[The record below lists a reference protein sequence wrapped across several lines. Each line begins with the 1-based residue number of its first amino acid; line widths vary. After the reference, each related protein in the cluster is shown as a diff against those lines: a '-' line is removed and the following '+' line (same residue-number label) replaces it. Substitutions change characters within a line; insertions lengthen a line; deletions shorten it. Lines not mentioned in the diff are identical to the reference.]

1 MATKNGKKDPRY
13 KTVNILIN
21 AGAIKSFKEIFV
33 HLPKTVVAKDLHM
46 NNNRM
51 SRLIEEPKDFTFKD
65 IATIAKLAGI
75 DFMTLAGMIAKEKL
89 I

>member
-1 MATKNGKKDPRY
+1 MAAKKDHRY
-13 KTVNILIN
+13 KVINIMIK

-51 SRLIEEPKDFTFKD
+51 TRLIEEPGGFTFTD

-89 I
+89 V

>member
-1 MATKNGKKDPRY
+1 MAAKNGKKDPRY
-13 KTVNILIN
+13 KVINIMIK

-51 SRLIEEPKDFTFKD
+51 TRLIEYPGGFTFED
-65 IATIAKLAGI
+65 IATIAKMTGI

>member
-1 MATKNGKKDPRY
+1 MAAKKDPRY
-13 KTVNILIN
+13 KVVNIMIK

-51 SRLIEEPKDFTFKD
+51 TRLIEEPGGLTFED
-65 IATIAKLAGI
+65 IATIAKLSGV
-75 DFMTLAGMIAKEKL
+75 DFMTLVGMIAKQL
-89 I
+89 

>member
-1 MATKNGKKDPRY
+1 MAAKNKKDPRY
-13 KTVNILIN
+13 KVINIMIK
-21 AGAIKSFKEIFV
+21 AGAIKSFKDIFV

-51 SRLIEEPKDFTFKD
+51 TRLIEKPGGFTFED
-65 IATIAKLAGI
+65 IATIAKLVGI

>member
-1 MATKNGKKDPRY
+1 MAAKKDPRY
-13 KTVNILIN
+13 KVVNIMIKH
-21 AGAIKSFKEIFV
+21 GAIKSFKEIFV
-33 HLPKTVVAKDLHM
+33 HLPKSVVAKDLHM

-51 SRLIEEPKDFTFKD
+51 TRLIEEPGGFTFTD
-65 IATIAKLAGI
+65 IATIAKMAGI